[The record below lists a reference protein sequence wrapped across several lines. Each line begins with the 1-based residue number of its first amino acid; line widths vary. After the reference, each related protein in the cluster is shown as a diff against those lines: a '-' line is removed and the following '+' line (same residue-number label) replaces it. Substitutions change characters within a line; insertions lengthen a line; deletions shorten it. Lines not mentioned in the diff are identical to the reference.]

1 MTTQK
6 VGVESCRLSLN
17 WDIENPVLIIELSE
31 GRAIVSSSNLY
42 QVSPRTQVEIQSMP
56 RSVYRGEQGESI
68 AAREHITDSPFR
80 VGPLGI
86 TLTTD
91 IREAPSC
98 SAGLN
103 PNVASNASIPAYA
116 EHQRTSSRQE
126 EAVTLV
132 PTNGIPNLQ
141 HADLLGRRLQ
151 REAANSFYLLRLVE
165 TNATPFCRFVPIKN
179 AVLRYRPKSR
189 RETSITIHHWWV
201 QASKASAPKG
211 RRWASRRTVYPGF
224 SDVLRIQ
231 TPLRTVRVLSQP
243 AAEVIVERMNT
254 LVVGANE
261 YGKAIFNR
269 RIFICQAP
277 AHPYSYVTVRVTR
290 RGGGSW

>member
-132 PTNGIPNLQ
+132 PTNGQ
-141 HADLLGRRLQ
+141 HRRPL
-151 REAANSFYLLRLVE
+151 RARVPEAAEL
-165 TNATPFCRFVPIKN
+165 
-179 AVLRYRPKSR
+179 RPKLLAQRHINSSSAEGSSKDCKFSNLHQCQCIGDTLNVRLRARKAGGQVAPLLYKMACRDTDVRADSR
-189 RETSITIHHWWV
+189 RKVGTFIF
-201 QASKASAPKG
+201 
-211 RRWASRRTVYPGF
+211 R
-224 SDVLRIQ
+224 
-231 TPLRTVRVLSQP
+231 
-243 AAEVIVERMNT
+243 NT
-254 LVVGANE
+254 LKSEPPNPPPAKRESRGA
-261 YGKAIFNR
+261 ASPV
-269 RIFICQAP
+269 A
-277 AHPYSYVTVRVTR
+277 
-290 RGGGSW
+290 